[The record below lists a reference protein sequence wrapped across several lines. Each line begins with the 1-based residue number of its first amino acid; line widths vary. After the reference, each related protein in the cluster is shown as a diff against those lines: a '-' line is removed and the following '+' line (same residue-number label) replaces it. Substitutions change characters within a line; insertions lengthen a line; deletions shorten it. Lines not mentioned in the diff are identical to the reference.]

1 MPKFNTPINFAQRD
15 HGREEVIRQR
25 IAGYED
31 DEVRDMLDDVFFAQP
46 TPPSHS
52 ANEPEEPEET
62 AKAFLDILASSKK
75 PLYEGAKL
83 SVLDAISQ
91 LMAVKAEYGCS
102 RGCFEAFLGVWANS
116 LPEGHELPK
125 TMYATKKIM
134 KALSMDYEKIHVC
147 PKNCLLFRHE
157 YANDNYCRK
166 CGSSRYIEVVDE
178 QGQKKQLK
186 IPAKVLRYLH
196 LIERLHHLSSPRSL
210 PK

>member
-1 MPKFNTPINFAQRD
+1 
-15 HGREEVIRQR
+15 
-25 IAGYED
+25 
-31 DEVRDMLDDVFFAQP
+31 MLDDVCAAQ
-46 TPPSHS
+46 TVAATLSV
-52 ANEPEEPEET
+52 NEPEEPEEN

-83 SVLDAISQ
+83 SQLDAISQ
-91 LMAVKAEYGCS
+91 LMAVKAEYGCT

-125 TMYATKKIM
+125 SMYATKKIM

-178 QGQKKQLK
+178 
-186 IPAKVLRYLH
+186 
-196 LIERLHHLSSPRSL
+196 
-210 PK
+210 